1 MVGLFSLTFR
11 DPEVMIETVRGDP
24 VYLLLA
30 MTDDKL
36 LRLKPQNVVTGLPI
50 RHLEAV
56 T

>member
-1 MVGLFSLTFR
+1 
-11 DPEVMIETVRGDP
+11 
-24 VYLLLA
+24 

-36 LRLKPQNVVTGLPI
+36 LRFKPQNLITGLPI